1 MSAGPLV
8 FELFVVFCVAL
19 FLLHHYGR
27 ITKQHPAVTIATLVA
42 WYFSLIIIFILPLD
56 VSSTFYRQCLH
67 VNGQDNVSSQTSTG
81 IITEN
86 VTQTSV
92 PMVSTVAPSIPRET
106 THSTFI
112 PLTNQTVVY
121 ANQTGKSG
129 NTYNISNNDSR
140 GIAVESICE
149 KPWSYVKGTTLP
161 AMWHIVYWT
170 SQVLTWL
177 VLPFIQSY
185 VGAGDFSTLGK
196 IKRAV
201 IENAVY
207 YGSYLFIFGC
217 LLIYVAAS
225 KISLDIQQLK
235 VLLITAS
242 NTWGLFLLVLLLGYG
257 LVEVPRGLWHAADN
271 ARCMAQTYFKLSKL
285 STEKQEAAED
295 LEDVLEEVKRISNV
309 VRYNHPVRKYVSE
322 IIQKCPEELRSKM
335 SQGMDDYEDYES
347 NDRSSN
353 AVPSKNQL
361 VKLHRKL
368 IRAVQTQKR
377 TNVQWRILMERG
389 LHLENVAKNDT
400 SMDRYWREEFP
411 STAER
416 NAVSKFLCTPSTK
429 WWWFCKIQPFSR
441 RTLAVCLVLLSIM
454 VVWSECTFF
463 NENPVL

>member
-81 IITEN
+81 IITE
-86 VTQTSV
+86 
-92 PMVSTVAPSIPRET
+92 
-106 THSTFI
+106 
-112 PLTNQTVVY
+112 
-121 ANQTGKSG
+121 
-129 NTYNISNNDSR
+129 NDSR

-295 LEDVLEEVKRISNV
+295 LEDV
-309 VRYNHPVRKYVSE
+309 
-322 IIQKCPEELRSKM
+322 
-335 SQGMDDYEDYES
+335 
-347 NDRSSN
+347 
-353 AVPSKNQL
+353 
-361 VKLHRKL
+361 
-368 IRAVQTQKR
+368 
-377 TNVQWRILMERG
+377 
-389 LHLENVAKNDT
+389 
-400 SMDRYWREEFP
+400 
-411 STAER
+411 
-416 NAVSKFLCTPSTK
+416 
-429 WWWFCKIQPFSR
+429 
-441 RTLAVCLVLLSIM
+441 
-454 VVWSECTFF
+454 
-463 NENPVL
+463 